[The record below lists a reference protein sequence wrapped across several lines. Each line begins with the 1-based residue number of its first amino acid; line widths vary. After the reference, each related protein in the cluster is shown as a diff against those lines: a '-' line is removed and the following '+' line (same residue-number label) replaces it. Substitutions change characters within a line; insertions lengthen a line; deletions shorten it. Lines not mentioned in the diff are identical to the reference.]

1 MAPVKLDSAYNK
13 QATITDGLWLV
24 LVIRIWPVRQQSSM
38 AIVVAVN
45 TTSWCS
51 GSILSGQ
58 ERRSKHWP
66 TDGRHYYSV
75 PLLLLLGSIQKSCR
89 HTYIYIAAASNN
101 FLSWCEVFISFF
113 FSSKEAIIKWLCSFF
128 FVWKKCILPYHK
140 HGSLVA
146 FYGVVR
152 LVY

>member
-1 MAPVKLDSAYNK
+1 M
-13 QATITDGLWLV
+13 
-24 LVIRIWPVRQQSSM
+24 SSM

-101 FLSWCEVFISFF
+101 FLSWCEVFICFIF
-113 FSSKEAIIKWLCSFF
+113 PSKEALIKWVGIS
-128 FVWKKCILPYHK
+128 CILWCSEVISLLEAFESNKKKEKKTKSCRSNK
-140 HGSLVA
+140 HPWMKKKKKKKKKTG
-146 FYGVVR
+146 FQR
-152 LVY
+152 E